1 MTTEEKK
8 EKLIDKIHQID
19 DSNLINHLLQLIDA
33 EIEQKKGE
41 PYQLTEMER
50 DAIKV
55 AERDVEND
63 NLMSEDEA
71 NEKIKKWL

>member
-1 MTTEEKK
+1 MTTKEKK
-8 EKLIDKIHQID
+8 EKLLNKIHQID
-19 DSNLINHLLQLIDA
+19 DSNLIQHLLQLIDA

-50 DAIKV
+50 EAIKV
-55 AERDVEND
+55 AEGDVERD
-63 NLMSEDEA
+63 NLMSENEA